1 MNLSGAPL
9 FEYNKAIIPLSF
21 SMKSD
26 EIIFSQFSVLSE
38 QDYLRKQR
46 ILEQYDSLFL
56 NFVENH
62 LNNYVLKSLT
72 NLANA
77 EELILFLNRAGDYFI
92 SKILNTNRNPD
103 TIKDEPA
110 WKRHINGTVRR
121 LVYRCAKTCIHDI
134 DDALKPYKKLNQIIT
149 NITED
154 SFSIFVECVNASVDQ
169 RNKLKVPEVKTDNV

>member
-77 EELILFLNRAGDYFI
+77 EELILFLNCAGDYFI
-92 SKILNTNRNPD
+92 SKILDTNRNPD
-103 TIKDEPA
+103 TIQEPV
-110 WKRHINGTVRR
+110 WKLHISRTVRR
-121 LVYRCAKTCIHDI
+121 SVYRCAKTCIHNI
-134 DDALKPYKKLNQIIT
+134 DDTLKPYKKLNNIIT